1 MFYFFLNILAYFI
14 LFLIIYYCISQ
25 KHITILDFLMMFFL
39 LNIYFVF
46 ILNEINFIVGLLMTL
61 MVVLI
66 KCLYQYLYTLNEIK
80 SSENNVLINRG
91 HLNFKGL
98 IDNKYSYQKL
108 ITNLKRKGIKKIED
122 IDYCALY
129 NNELIVFRSDIKHY
143 PVSLIIDGKVL
154 NDNLLSI
161 KKDREWL
168 QTSLDNHNLVLDEVS
183 YAFYKNDKLY
193 FLTNM

>member
-80 SSENNVLINRG
+80 SSKNNVLINRG